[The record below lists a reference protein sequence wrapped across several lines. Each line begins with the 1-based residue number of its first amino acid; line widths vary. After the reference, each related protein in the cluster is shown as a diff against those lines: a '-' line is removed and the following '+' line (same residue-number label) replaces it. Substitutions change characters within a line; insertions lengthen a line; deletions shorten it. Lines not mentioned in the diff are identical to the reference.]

1 MNSHRTSRL
10 TRVAGLLVATALAFL
25 PFGAGAQA
33 PKVPRIGVL
42 STLPAAYAAP
52 YVEAGK
58 AALKE
63 AGYTEGQNI
72 NIDYRF
78 ADRSLELL
86 QAQAAELVALK
97 VDVLVVVGDL
107 AIQTAQKATT
117 TIPIIMVS
125 GGDPVASGYVASVA
139 RPGGN
144 ITGMSSLLP
153 EMDAKLLALL
163 KETVPKAS
171 RVAVLWNPNSHG
183 GVLGYKDMQ
192 AAAPGLKVTLLSIEV
207 RKPDE
212 LEAAFAAI
220 TAQRAEAVLVITDP
234 ITFRNRARIIEFA
247 TRSRLPAMYEVREFV
262 NEGGLMSY
270 GPSLTAM
277 IRRVPVFID
286 KIAKGAKP
294 AEIPVEQPTQFE
306 LAINEKAAKAIGLT
320 IPQAILVRADTVVR

>member
-1 MNSHRTSRL
+1 MNSHRTCLLIR
-10 TRVAGLLVATALAFL
+10 TAGLLAAAALAFL
-25 PFGAGAQA
+25 PLGAGAQA

-63 AGYTEGQNI
+63 AGYTEGQNV
-72 NIDYRF
+72 NIEYRF
-78 ADRSLELL
+78 AGESLDRL

-97 VDVLVVVGDL
+97 VDMLVAVGDL
-107 AIQTAQKATT
+107 AVRTAQKATT
-117 TIPIIMVS
+117 TTPIIMVS
-125 GGDPVASGYVASVA
+125 GGDPVASGFAASLA

-153 EMDAKLLALL
+153 EMDAKLLGLL
-163 KETVPKAS
+163 KETVPKAG
-171 RVAVLWNPNSHG
+171 RVAVLMNPNSHG
-183 GVLGYKDMQ
+183 GVLGFKAMQ

-212 LEAAFAAI
+212 LEAAFSAI
-220 TAQRAEAVLVITDP
+220 TAQKADAVLVITDP

-247 TRSRLPAMYEVREFV
+247 TKNRLPAMYEVREFV

-270 GPSLTAM
+270 GPNLTAM
-277 IRRVPVFID
+277 IKRVPAFID

-294 AEIPVEQPTQFE
+294 GEIPVEQPTQFD
-306 LAINEKAAKAIGLT
+306 LAINEKTARVIGLT
-320 IPQAILVRADTVVR
+320 IPQAVLVRADTVIK